1 MPADDEPL
9 IAFATLAE
17 FEAWV
22 AAQPAGSTG
31 LWLKLAKKSAGVPSI
46 TYAEALDV
54 ALCYGWIDGVK
65 ATIDESYWKQRFTPR
80 RPRSKWSK
88 INTEKVAALTAAGR
102 MRPGGQREVDAA
114 KADGRWEA
122 AYHSQSANAVPPEL
136 QAALDADPAAA
147 AAFAAMSS
155 ANRYAMT
162 FRVHDAKRPETKA
175 KRVAQYIAML
185 HEGRLLHP

>member
-1 MPADDEPL
+1 MPADEPL
-9 IAFATLAE
+9 LAFANPAE
-17 FEAWV
+17 FEEWV
-22 AAQPAGSTG
+22 AARPAGSTG
-31 LWLKLAKKSAGVPSI
+31 LWLKLAKKGVGVPSI

-65 ATIDESYWKQRFTPR
+65 GSIDESYWKQRFTPR

-88 INTEKVAALTAAGR
+88 VNTEKVAALTAAGR

-122 AYHSQSANAVPPEL
+122 AYHSQSANVVPPQL
-136 QAALDADPAAA
+136 RAALDADPVAA

-162 FRVHDAKRPETKA
+162 FRVHDAKKPETKA
-175 KRVAQYIAML
+175 RRVAEYIEML
-185 HEGRLLHP
+185 REGRLPHP